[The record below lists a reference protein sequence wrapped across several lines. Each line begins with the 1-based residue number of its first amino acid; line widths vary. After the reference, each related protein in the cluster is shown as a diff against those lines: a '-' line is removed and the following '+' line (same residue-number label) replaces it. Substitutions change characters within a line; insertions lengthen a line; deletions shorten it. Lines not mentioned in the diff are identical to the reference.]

1 MIGRQFPILV
11 ISSVILG
18 EQRCN
23 LVAHDIVKFRR
34 RHILVACH
42 TFLDALDNLQGCVNT
57 DIRCDKSLLKIIE
70 HFVVDSRLTHDSTR
84 NLVEDAVFCLLQTI
98 VKNFFLVLIKKSKNS
113 HITLFVCKDS
123 ANRTQYKICSHIF
136 IVEMQPILFID
147 SANRRPMLAY
157 FYYFSSTTMPSR
169 VSSDAGNTA
178 RASSRSTCSLSYLEL

>member
-1 MIGRQFPILV
+1 MQTSCGVDDYDVGAVSLSRRQGIESYGGRVGTHLLLHNGHTYALAPDANLLYGGSTECVGSTEIHLLARFLELISQFANGSCLANAVHTYNKNHIRTVIGRQFPILV

-70 HFVVDSRLTHDSTR
+70 HFVVDS
-84 NLVEDAVFCLLQTI
+84 
-98 VKNFFLVLIKKSKNS
+98 
-113 HITLFVCKDS
+113 
-123 ANRTQYKICSHIF
+123 
-136 IVEMQPILFID
+136 
-147 SANRRPMLAY
+147 
-157 FYYFSSTTMPSR
+157 
-169 VSSDAGNTA
+169 
-178 RASSRSTCSLSYLEL
+178 